1 MRYLMTFEKL
11 SEETD
16 KKVEDKK
23 DDKKSTER
31 KNPKDKNLSAKK
43 STRTKKVVFFIGE
56 NRVNINKTTAP
67 TAKKLAEFKKGSV
80 KISEVETE
88 AYLDEKDS
96 IIFKHKG
103 AWYKGLVNGEHNGV
117 KYKIN
122 FQSK

>member
-1 MRYLMTFEKL
+1 MTFEKL

-16 KKVEDKK
+16 KKVEKK
-23 DDKKSTER
+23 TTER

-43 STRTKKVVFFIGE
+43 STKTKKVVFFIGE

-88 AYLDEKDS
+88 AYLDEKTDS
-96 IIFKHKG
+96 IVFKHKG

-117 KYKIN
+117 KYRIN

>member
-1 MRYLMTFEKL
+1 MNNLNDSNVLQNALVGVEFEFY
-11 SEETD
+11 S
-16 KKVEDKK
+16 
-23 DDKKSTER
+23 
-31 KNPKDKNLSAKK
+31 NFSAD
-43 STRTKKVVFFIGE
+43 E
-56 NRVNINKTTAP
+56 